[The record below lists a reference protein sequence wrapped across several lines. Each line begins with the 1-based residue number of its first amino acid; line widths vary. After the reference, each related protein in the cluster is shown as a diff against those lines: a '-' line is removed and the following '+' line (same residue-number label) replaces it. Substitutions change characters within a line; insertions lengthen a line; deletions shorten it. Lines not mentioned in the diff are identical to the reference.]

1 MGKRLST
8 HESEL
13 GKGYAEVHFD
23 FKEELAYIKY
33 FDNHSKQFFIE
44 EFPGKTVRY
53 AEDAAE
59 NWALGIK
66 KLEPALH

>member
-23 FKEELAYIKY
+23 FKEELINNK
-33 FDNHSKQFFIE
+33 KQI
-44 EFPGKTVRY
+44 
-53 AEDAAE
+53 
-59 NWALGIK
+59 
-66 KLEPALH
+66 LES